1 MNYTKN
7 YHLPQWV
14 KEDRI
19 MMNDFNQMCA
29 DMEAGLNKNAQ
40 ELKTGLNKAAQDLKT
55 GLDKTAQDAA
65 AATAAVSTAV
75 SAAAQQAQDTA
86 DAALAKANAAY
97 APDQPPY
104 KIGSYKGNGEELTIE
119 LGFQAR
125 FLIIAIGGN
134 SDSYFITGNTT
145 WHPKCFQFTSTGFT
159 VRKNDKVDTGTVAS
173 PYEQPPYLV
182 SNGQTYTYIAFR

>member
-1 MNYTKN
+1 MQYTKN

-104 KIGSYKGNGEELTIE
+104 KIGFYTGTDEEMTIE

-125 FLIIAIGGN
+125 FLIIGIGGE
-134 SDSYFITGNTT
+134 SDTYFITGNTARRPT
-145 WHPKCFQFTSTGFT
+145 FFQFTQTGF
-159 VRKNDKVDTGTVAS
+159 KVKRHISTAEGMGGTELA
-173 PYEQPPYLV
+173 PYLV
-182 SNGQTYTYIAFR
+182 RKGHTYAYIAFR

>member
-104 KIGSYKGNGEELTIE
+104 KIGYYKGTGEEMTIE

-125 FLIIAIGGN
+125 FLIIGLGGD
-134 SDSYFITGNTT
+134 SDTYFIIGNGSGGLTY
-145 WHPKCFQFTSTGFT
+145 FQFTQTGFKVKRHISSAVGMEGNELAPFL
-159 VRKNDKVDTGTVAS
+159 VRKGR
-173 PYEQPPYLV
+173 
-182 SNGQTYTYIAFR
+182 TYAYIAFR

>member
-1 MNYTKN
+1 MQYTKN

-65 AATAAVSTAV
+65 EATAAVSTAV

-104 KIGSYKGNGEELTIE
+104 KIGYYKGTGEEMTIE

-125 FLIIAIGGN
+125 FLIIGIGGN
-134 SDSYFITGNTT
+134 SDTYFITGNTT
-145 WHPKCFQFTSTGFT
+145 GHPTYFQFTQTGF
-159 VRKNDKVDTGTVAS
+159 KVNKHISTSMGMEGKELA
-173 PYEQPPYLV
+173 PYLV
-182 SNGQTYTYIAFR
+182 YKGYTYTYIAFR